1 MDVGTIDV
9 MVAQYLRE
17 RGHSVAFLAMLDD
30 ETNVTDA
37 AVSPSHASE
46 GGCKLTCTVNRL
58 QMTLHSE

>member
-1 MDVGTIDV
+1 MIQKLTVGQLTMDVGTIDV

-37 AVSPSHASE
+37 AVSS
-46 GGCKLTCTVNRL
+46 
-58 QMTLHSE
+58 

>member
-46 GGCKLTCTVNRL
+46 GGL
-58 QMTLHSE
+58 QDVHSEQIAR